1 MHYEDFL
8 SSQSACGR
16 AELLRTEIGG
26 RFCYRRASKVLLVI
40 YFLVLFVWY
49 CTDPNT
55 LSYPTRRGNWATYK
69 RWKSEH
75 DPFPQLFPGIWCK
88 IVKMFR
94 YIKKGIYIWIVEATD
109 SIFSE
114 WMRKLSWLWS
124 FSIKTAHSV
133 STITFYMNVS
143 ICWHG
148 NYLTSYALNFVV
160 NTVVIQYC
168 VYYEI

>member
-26 RFCYRRASKVLLVI
+26 RFCYHRASKVLLFI

-94 YIKKGIYIWIVEATD
+94 YIKKRNIYLD
-109 SIFSE
+109 SWGDWFDLLRVNAQTFLTLKFFNQDSAQCGCILYFQNNHIF
-114 WMRKLSWLWS
+114 
-124 FSIKTAHSV
+124 IK
-133 STITFYMNVS
+133 
-143 ICWHG
+143 C
-148 NYLTSYALNFVV
+148 L
-160 NTVVIQYC
+160 
-168 VYYEI
+168 